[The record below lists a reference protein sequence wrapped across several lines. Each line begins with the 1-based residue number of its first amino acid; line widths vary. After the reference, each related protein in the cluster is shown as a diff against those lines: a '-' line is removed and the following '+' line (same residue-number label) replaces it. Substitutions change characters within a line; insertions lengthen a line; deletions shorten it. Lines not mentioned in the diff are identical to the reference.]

1 MTLEAVRGKKV
12 EGRALPPF
20 SALSVTVPGAAGAW
34 ASTVRRYG
42 SGKLTLGDVLSPAI
56 SLAEKGVPVGP
67 ITAASWS
74 KGKRQLLLSGDSAQA
89 MLTRDGRTPSVG
101 EVMRNQHLANTMR
114 ELAEK
119 GEKGFYEGAIADAIV
134 RKVEENGG
142 IMSQDDLASHTTD
155 DAHPVFVEYM
165 GRRLWELPPN
175 GQGLV
180 ALIALNILKYTPIHE
195 TEFLSAD
202 ALHYQI
208 ESLRLAFA
216 DAAAFIGDPG
226 HMTVSVK
233 ELLSDEYAKKRARL
247 LHRNE
252 VCQAV
257 SGSPFACS
265 DTVYFSVVDKDGN
278 ACSFINSNY
287 MGFGTGLI
295 PEGCG
300 FTLQN
305 RGANFVLD
313 EGHPNVIGPCKRPYH
328 TIIPGLIT
336 DESNNFVASFGVM
349 GGFMQPQGHLQ
360 VFLAMVL
367 WGKDPQEALDAPR
380 FCIGP
385 GHEGF
390 EGDVAIE
397 EGMPAEA
404 VDSLLKRGHSLRS
417 NIRGEE
423 RSLFGRGQV
432 IVRDISTGVL
442 WAGSDGRADGCAMPA
457 VDF

>member
-1 MTLEAVRGKKV
+1 
-12 EGRALPPF
+12 
-20 SALSVTVPGAAGAW
+20 
-34 ASTVRRYG
+34 
-42 SGKLTLGDVLSPAI
+42 
-56 SLAEKGVPVGP
+56 
-67 ITAASWS
+67 
-74 KGKRQLLLSGDSAQA
+74 
-89 MLTRDGRTPSVG
+89 
-101 EVMRNQHLANTMR
+101 
-114 ELAEK
+114 
-119 GEKGFYEGAIADAIV
+119 
-134 RKVEENGG
+134 
-142 IMSQDDLASHTTD
+142 
-155 DAHPVFVEYM
+155 
-165 GRRLWELPPN
+165 
-175 GQGLV
+175 
-180 ALIALNILKYTPIHE
+180 
-195 TEFLSAD
+195 
-202 ALHYQI
+202 
-208 ESLRLAFA
+208 
-216 DAAAFIGDPG
+216 
-226 HMTVSVK
+226 MTVSVK

-397 EGMPAEA
+397 E
-404 VDSLLKRGHSLRS
+404 
-417 NIRGEE
+417 
-423 RSLFGRGQV
+423 
-432 IVRDISTGVL
+432 VRLHPSFTSG
-442 WAGSDGRADGCAMPA
+442 
-457 VDF
+457 